1 MKEITLTRCHVAI
14 VDDADYDWLVHRYT
28 WSSAG
33 ARKIYAA
40 TKSRLTGKIVLMH
53 RLITGAISGEVVDHV
68 DRNTLNNTRKNIRLC
83 TAAENAWNRMPLRG
97 YVNGVEFRGVRF
109 CARKNVWRVRIVAN
123 RKGVDL
129 TFASAIEAAI
139 KYDELA
145 LTMHGEFAITNKS
158 LGLL

>member
-1 MKEITLTRCHVAI
+1 MKEITLTRCH
-14 VDDADYDWLVHRYT
+14 
-28 WSSAG
+28 
-33 ARKIYAA
+33 
-40 TKSRLTGKIVLMH
+40 
-53 RLITGAISGEVVDHV
+53 
-68 DRNTLNNTRKNIRLC
+68 
-83 TAAENAWNRMPLRG
+83 
-97 YVNGVEFRGVRF
+97 GVRF